1 MILIF
6 AGSEVSLEASVS
18 LKKKQNKKWTMLFK
32 LKKKK
37 TLLYQWLKLLN
48 NDSEMSPIYS

>member
-1 MILIF
+1 MIF